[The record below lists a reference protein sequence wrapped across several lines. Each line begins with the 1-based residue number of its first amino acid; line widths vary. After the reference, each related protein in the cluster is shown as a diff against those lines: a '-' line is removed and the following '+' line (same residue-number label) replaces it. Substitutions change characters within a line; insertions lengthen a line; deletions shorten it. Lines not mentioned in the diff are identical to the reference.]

1 MSEVNTKSSLS
12 ESSSVI
18 SPEYKRPNINLITD
32 DLEEKL
38 FGDMNKW
45 YLMIAQVQKLIL
57 I

>member
-18 SPEYKRPNINLITD
+18 SPEYKRPNMNLITD

-38 FGDMNKW
+38 FGT
-45 YLMIAQVQKLIL
+45 
-57 I
+57 